1 MKRSYHYTLSIIVI
15 LIFGFFSSA
24 LQAQTQSKNISELN
38 FTGLKKTKSSFLR
51 RIVKVKVGE
60 QLDSLKIKTDIERLK
75 RLDGIAYAT
84 FKVEEDGENYSVT
97 YDLKENFS
105 IIPGAR
111 IGQAND
117 GSFSF
122 RVSAFEFNGLG
133 RNITFGGFY
142 QREVFDGFGV
152 FLNHPYLFS
161 NKLGLGV
168 NYQDVTT
175 QQPIFFFDRTG
186 AEEVKTQTN
195 YTFTRTGPEVI
206 LFYEKDF
213 NNRFEFGVRYFRD
226 EYQVID
232 GDEDNVLIEN
242 VSDKPE
248 PKATQLQTRLSYE
261 YIDLDLTY
269 QYTEGFRNEVE
280 GSYFFGTQGLLQTDY
295 ILSNTTQYFK
305 RLGAKGNF
313 ATQLQLQYSNPI
325 SSEFTPLTIDNQ
337 LNTRGSGNT
346 IDRGTAVFAL
356 NTEYRYTLYE
366 KNWFVLQ
373 GNSFVDVS
381 AVRRPSLDFDQLLE
395 EDKLRIYPGV
405 GIRFIHK
412 RIFNAVIRLD
422 YGVNVLGNGDAGGL
436 VFGIGQ
442 YF

>member
-1 MKRSYHYTLSIIVI
+1 MKLPLQFKLSIWSA
-15 LIFGFFSSA
+15 FFLLATSFSA
-24 LQAQTQSKNISELN
+24 LAQTEGTINKLD
-38 FTGLKKTKSSFLR
+38 FTGIKKTKPSFLN
-51 RIVKVKVGE
+51 RIVKVKVGS

-75 RLDGIAYAT
+75 RLDGVAYAT
-84 FKVEEDGENYSVT
+84 FKVEADGANYAVT
-97 YDLKENFS
+97 YDIKENFS

-152 FLNHPYLFS
+152 FLNHPYLFT

-186 AEEVKTQTN
+186 DDVVKTQTN

-213 NNRFEFGVRYFRD
+213 NNRFEFGVRYFKD
-226 EYQVID
+226 EYQVIE
-232 GDEDNVLIEN
+232 GDEDNILIDGL
-242 VSDKPE
+242 SDKPE
-248 PKATQLQTRLSYE
+248 PEANQLQTRLSYE
-261 YIDLDLTY
+261 YVDIDLTY
-269 QYTEGFRNEVE
+269 QYTEGFRNRLE
-280 GSYFFGTQGLLQTDY
+280 GSYFFGTEGLLQTEY
-295 ILSNTTQYFK
+295 LLNNTTQYFK
-305 RLGAKGNF
+305 RLGTSGNL
-313 ATQLQLQYSNPI
+313 ATQLQIQYSNPI

-356 NTEYRYTLYE
+356 NTEYRHTLYE

-381 AVRRPSLDFDQLLE
+381 AVRRPGLDFDQLIE
-395 EDKLRIYPGV
+395 EEKLRIYPGV
-405 GIRFIHK
+405 GVRFIHK
-412 RIFNAVIRLD
+412 RIFNAVVRLD
-422 YGVNVLGNGDAGGL
+422 YGFNVFGNGDAGGL

>member
-1 MKRSYHYTLSIIVI
+1 MKLSDTYKLFLSILMFLLGISVSI
-15 LIFGFFSSA
+15 K
-24 LQAQTQSKNISELN
+24 AQSNSTVGALN
-38 FTGLKKTKSSFLR
+38 FVGIKKTKASFLN

-60 QLDSLKIKTDIERLK
+60 KLDSLKIKTDVERLK

-84 FKVEEDGENYSVT
+84 YTVEKDKNTYNVT
-97 YDLKENFS
+97 YDIKENFS
-105 IIPGAR
+105 IIPGIR
-111 IGQAND
+111 IGEAND

-152 FLNHPYLFS
+152 FLNHPYLFT

-175 QQPIFFFDRTG
+175 QQPIFFFDRSGT
-186 AEEVKTQTN
+186 EEVKTQTN

-213 NNRFEFGVRYFRD
+213 NNRFEFGTRYFKD
-226 EYQVID
+226 EYQIIEGDVDNILID
-232 GDEDNVLIEN
+232 N

-248 PKATQLQTRLSYE
+248 PKATQLQARLSYE
-261 YIDLDLTY
+261 YVDLDLTY
-269 QYTEGFRNEVE
+269 QYTEGFRNEIE
-280 GSYFFGTQGLLQTDY
+280 GSYFFGTQGLLQTEY
-295 ILSNTTQYFK
+295 LLSNTTQYFK
-305 RLGAKGNF
+305 RLGSNGNL
-313 ATQLQLQYSNPI
+313 ATQIQLQYSNPV

-356 NTEYRYTLYE
+356 NTEYRHTLYE

-381 AVRRPSLDFDQLLE
+381 AVRRPGLDFDQLLDE
-395 EDKLRIYPGV
+395 EKLRIYPGV

-422 YGVNVLGNGDAGGL
+422 YGVNVLGKGDAGGL

>member
-1 MKRSYHYTLSIIVI
+1 MKISLRTPKAALIVLILLVNSFITKAQSQSSI
-15 LIFGFFSSA
+15 
-24 LQAQTQSKNISELN
+24 SKLN
-38 FTGLKKTKSSFLR
+38 FTGIKKTKPSFLN
-51 RIVKVKVGE
+51 RIVKVKVGS

-175 QQPIFFFDRTG
+175 QQPIFFFERNGSET
-186 AEEVKTQTN
+186 VKTQTN

-213 NNRFEFGVRYFRD
+213 SNRFEFGVRYFRD

-305 RLGAKGNF
+305 RLGTNGNL
-313 ATQLQLQYSNPI
+313 ATQLQLQFSNPV

-356 NTEYRYTLYE
+356 NTEYRHTLYE

-373 GNSFVDVS
+373 GNSFIDVS
-381 AVRRPSLDFDQLLE
+381 AVRRPGLDFDQLLDE
-395 EDKLRIYPGV
+395 EKLRIYPGV
-405 GIRFIHK
+405 GVRFIHK

-422 YGVNVLGNGDAGGL
+422 YGFNVVGDGDAGGL

>member
-1 MKRSYHYTLSIIVI
+1 MKLFSRYKLVMFGLIVS
-15 LIFGFFSSA
+15 LMTSFSA
-24 LQAQTQSKNISELN
+24 VAQTDVTIGKLN
-38 FTGLKKTKSSFLR
+38 FTGLKKTKPSFLR
-51 RIVKVKVGE
+51 RIVKVKEGS

-75 RLDGIAYAT
+75 RLDGIAFAT
-84 FKVEEDGENYSVT
+84 YEVEKKGATYEVT
-97 YDLKENFS
+97 YNIKENFS
-105 IIPGAR
+105 VIPGAR

-117 GSFSF
+117 GSFSY

-152 FLNHPYLFS
+152 FLNHPYLFT

-186 AEEVKTQTN
+186 DEAIKTQTN

-213 NNRFEFGVRYFRD
+213 NNRFEFGVKYFKD
-226 EYQVID
+226 QYQVIQ
-232 GDEDNVLIEN
+232 GDEENVLIEGLA
-242 VSDKPE
+242 SKPE
-248 PKATQLQTRLSYE
+248 PEANQLLTRLSYE
-261 YIDLDLTY
+261 YVNVDLNY
-269 QYTEGFRNEVE
+269 QYIEGFRNIVE
-280 GSYFFGTQGLLQTDY
+280 GNYFFGTEGLLQTEY
-295 ILSNTTQYFK
+295 LINNTTQYFK
-305 RLGAKGNF
+305 RLGGKGNF

-346 IDRGTAVFAL
+346 VDRGTAVFAL
-356 NTEYRYTLYE
+356 NTEYRHTLYE

-381 AVRRPSLDFDQLLE
+381 AVRRPGLDFDQLLDE
-395 EDKLRIYPGV
+395 EKLRIYQGV
-405 GIRFIHK
+405 GVRFIHK

-422 YGVNVLGNGDAGGL
+422 YGINVLGKGDEGGL